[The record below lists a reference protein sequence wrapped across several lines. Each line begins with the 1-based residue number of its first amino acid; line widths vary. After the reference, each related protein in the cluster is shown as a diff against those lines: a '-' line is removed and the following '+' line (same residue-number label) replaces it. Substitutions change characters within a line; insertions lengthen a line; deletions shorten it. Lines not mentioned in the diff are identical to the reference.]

1 MDSWGKFME
10 YECFYLI
17 FIILLSLVERI
28 KEYVMLMREDKYQCV
43 RKFILKCARE
53 HKGEKQ
59 VEK

>member
-10 YECFYLI
+10 YELFYLI
-17 FIILLSLVERI
+17 FILFLSLVERI
-28 KEYVMLMREDKYQCV
+28 KEYVMLMREDKYQDV
-43 RKFILKCARE
+43 RKSILKCERE

>member
-17 FIILLSLVERI
+17 FSLLLSLVERI
-28 KEYVMLMREDKYQCV
+28 KEYVMLMREDKYQGVRKSILNCV
-43 RKFILKCARE
+43 RK

-59 VEK
+59 VDK